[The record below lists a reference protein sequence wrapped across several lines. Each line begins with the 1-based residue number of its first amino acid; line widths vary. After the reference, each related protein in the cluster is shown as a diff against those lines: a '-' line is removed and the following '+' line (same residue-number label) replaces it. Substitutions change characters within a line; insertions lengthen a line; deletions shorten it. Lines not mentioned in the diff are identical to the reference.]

1 MTVSRLAIA
10 LLLSLALSTQTNA
23 RGTGYVFV
31 SNEQTNTV
39 AVIDS
44 RHEDQVI
51 KWIKTSRRPRGMV
64 FRDDRKQLL
73 VACGKDNVI
82 DVIDVATLAVI
93 DHIPTGTNP
102 EVFELSHDQNRLYIS
117 NSEKSA
123 VQEIGLGD
131 RFIGREIPTGA
142 EPGSIVESSDG
153 KTLYVT
159 SQMSNWV
166 HVVEVA
172 TGAVTDN
179 IVVGTRPRQLLLIP
193 GGKELWVSNEWS
205 GQVSI
210 IDRANNHVTGNID
223 FRPPG
228 SRQID
233 VTPLGLTATKDGETA
248 IVALGRADFVAFVDT
263 VRGTIQHYVPVG
275 RGPRGVAL
283 GAGEHTLY
291 VTNEFSDDVSIV
303 NVTSHK
309 AIKAVHVGGAPY
321 SVRADDLLVGPFIST
336 MRDHSSASSSA
347 RWPLN

>member
-102 EVFELSHDQNRLYIS
+102 EVFELSHDQNALYIS

-131 RFIGREIPTGA
+131 RS
-142 EPGSIVESSDG
+142 GS
-153 KTLYVT
+153 L
-159 SQMSNWV
+159 
-166 HVVEVA
+166 
-172 TGAVTDN
+172 
-179 IVVGTRPRQLLLIP
+179 
-193 GGKELWVSNEWS
+193 
-205 GQVSI
+205 
-210 IDRANNHVTGNID
+210 
-223 FRPPG
+223 
-228 SRQID
+228 
-233 VTPLGLTATKDGETA
+233 
-248 IVALGRADFVAFVDT
+248 
-263 VRGTIQHYVPVG
+263 
-275 RGPRGVAL
+275 
-283 GAGEHTLY
+283 
-291 VTNEFSDDVSIV
+291 
-303 NVTSHK
+303 
-309 AIKAVHVGGAPY
+309 
-321 SVRADDLLVGPFIST
+321 
-336 MRDHSSASSSA
+336 SA
-347 RWPLN
+347 RSRPHPSRRDRRQPLQCVFSRPQQVAEELLRT